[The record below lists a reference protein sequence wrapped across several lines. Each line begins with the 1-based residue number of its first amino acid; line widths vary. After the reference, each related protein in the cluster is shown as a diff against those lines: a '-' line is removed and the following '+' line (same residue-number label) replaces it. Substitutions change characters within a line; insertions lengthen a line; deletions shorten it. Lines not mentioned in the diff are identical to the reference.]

1 MADENQDQK
10 RIADLSQQQLGVSQA
25 QFGKINAQ
33 NEALGA
39 VILELAA
46 AQAQAGEIEERAIK
60 REKFYRRRDFIFD
73 QIVQRFRRV
82 SAKKAA
88 IAAENQANK
97 DLIEQKAQVD
107 NAVIIANNSSTT
119 KKLTFLMQ
127 RDIARLSDF
136 MMGNK
141 LQDEENRKELLAAL
155 KKDGK
160 GGDLRGE
167 FEEKKYSGFLKTLGK
182 LLIQIP
188 FFLIGFFQG
197 YFKQLSKLLRA
208 FGAGPV
214 IDSVSD
220 FFKTL
225 RSNLVTRIRG
235 IFSAIGAKL
244 KPITDTIT
252 KVVKRL
258 KSNKFIGKGF
268 ELIGTLFNKV
278 SGFFKG
284 IVSGPKGKAIA
295 NIAKSAKVFGTLL
308 GRLFLPI
315 NIIIGAFA
323 AFKGFMKG
331 YKEGG
336 IVEGLKQGVI
346 GVFDALI
353 GSVVQL
359 GANILAFLLNLVGL
373 GNTGEA
379 IKGYFDDILGGIKG
393 FFSSYIDLVK
403 AIFTLDFEG
412 IKTALGGI
420 FDSIKQF
427 LFAPIQVFKG
437 LITDIFGTEEEG
449 GGFMNKIKSIYD
461 AIVGFLAAPF
471 EKVKSFI
478 DNVNPFGGPT
488 DEELKREIEEEK
500 ARIARSQSGVDE
512 YFGRETK
519 GIEKSQKKIAELE
532 KKLAQNGAA
541 MAAQEKE
548 NADMRAIAAGAAAG
562 TTIINNID
570 NSNNS
575 NSSVANFQQELLMDE
590 GPQYTSGGSRGRRN

>member
-107 NAVIIANNSSTT
+107 NAVVIANNSSTV

-160 GGDLRGE
+160 KGDLRGE
-167 FEEKKYSGFLKTLGK
+167 FVEKKYSGFLKTLGK
-182 LLIQIP
+182 VLIQIP

-235 IFSAIGAKL
+235 IFSAISAKL

-252 KVVKRL
+252 KVVTKL
-258 KSNKFIGKGF
+258 KSNKVIGKGF

-478 DNVNPFGGPT
+478 DGINPFAEKS
-488 DEELKREIEEEK
+488 DEQLKQEIEEEK
-500 ARIARSQSGVDE
+500 ARIARSQAGENE
-512 YFGRETK
+512 YIGPEGM
-519 GIEKSQKKIAELE
+519 GIAGSQKKIAELE

-548 NADMRAIAAGAAAG
+548 NADLKAIAAAAAG
-562 TTIINNID
+562 STTNIYNVD
-570 NSNNS
+570 NSQNTNAQSTTFNS
-575 NSSVANFQQELLMDE
+575 ETIMYEQ
-590 GPQYTSGGSRGRRN
+590 G

>member
-182 LLIQIP
+182 VLIQIP

-235 IFSAIGAKL
+235 IFSAISAKL

-252 KVVKRL
+252 KVVTKL
-258 KSNKFIGKGF
+258 KSNKVIGKGF

-359 GANILAFLLNLVGL
+359 GANIMAFLLNLVGL
-373 GNTGEA
+373 GNTAEA
-379 IKGYFDDILGGIKG
+379 IKGYFDDILGGITG

-403 AIFTLDFEG
+403 AVFTLDFEG

-437 LITDIFGTEEEG
+437 LITDIFGGEKEDG
-449 GGFMNKIKSIYD
+449 LVAKIKKIYD
-461 AIVGFLAAPF
+461 AIVGFLQAPF
-471 EKVKSFI
+471 EKVKGFI
-478 DNVNPFGGPT
+478 DSINPFAEKS
-488 DEELKREIEEEK
+488 DEQLKQEIEEEK
-500 ARIARSQSGVDE
+500 ARIARSQAGENE
-512 YFGRETK
+512 YIGPEGM
-519 GIEKSQKKIAELE
+519 GIAGSQKKIAELE

-548 NADMRAIAAGAAAG
+548 NADLKAIAAAAAG
-562 TTIINNID
+562 STTNIYNVD
-570 NSNNS
+570 NSQNTNAQSTTFNS
-575 NSSVANFQQELLMDE
+575 ETIMDE
-590 GPQYTSGGSRGRRN
+590 QG

>member
-107 NAVIIANNSSTT
+107 NAVVIANNSSTV

-136 MMGNK
+136 MMGSK
-141 LQDEENRKELLAAL
+141 LQDEENRKELLEAL

-182 LLIQIP
+182 LLIQVP

-197 YFKQLSKLLRA
+197 YFKQLGKLLRGL
-208 FGAGPV
+208 GAGPA
-214 IDSVSD
+214 IDKVKG
-220 FFKTL
+220 FVK
-225 RSNLVTRIRG
+225 NLNANVANKIKE
-235 IFSAIGAKL
+235 IFTIVGKKL
-244 KPITDTIT
+244 KPIGQIFINVLNFLKKVPILGAGIKKIQSGFKALSDGFT
-252 KVVKRL
+252 KVT
-258 KSNKFIGKGF
+258 KGP
-268 ELIGTLFNKV
+268 I
-278 SGFFKG
+278 
-284 IVSGPKGKAIA
+284 GKAIA
-295 NIAKSAKVFGTLL
+295 KIATNAKVFGTLF

-331 YKEGG
+331 YQEGG

-353 GSVVQL
+353 GSVVKL
-359 GANILAFLLNLVGL
+359 GANIMAFLLNLVGL
-373 GNTGEA
+373 GNTADA
-379 IKGYFDDILGGIKG
+379 IKGYFDDILGGITG

-403 AIFTLDFEG
+403 AVFTLDFEG

-437 LITDIFGTEEEG
+437 LITDIFGGEEEDSLVT
-449 GGFMNKIKSIYD
+449 KIKKIYD
-461 AIVGFLAAPF
+461 AIVGFLQAPF

-478 DNVNPFGGPT
+478 DGINPFAEKS
-488 DEELKREIEEEK
+488 DEQLKKEIEEER
-500 ARIARSQSGVDE
+500 ARIARSQAGENEYVGFEDSG
-512 YFGRETK
+512 
-519 GIEKSQKKIAELE
+519 IKSSQRKIAELE

-541 MAAQEKE
+541 MAAQEKQ
-548 NADMRAIAAGAAAG
+548 NADMRAMAASAAGA
-562 TTIINNID
+562 TTIVNNVD

-590 GPQYTSGGSRGRRN
+590 GPQYTGGGSRGRR